1 MWLIMDPSEVQPPDT
16 VDAMEDVV
24 ATIDG
29 LDEELSSDAISIRSL
44 LKSGSLKFEVP
55 LICQAAKRAFVLYGE
70 VRKEQ

>member
-16 VDAMEDVV
+16 VAAMEDVV

-44 LKSGSLKFEVP
+44 LKSGSLK
-55 LICQAAKRAFVLYGE
+55 LISIKL
-70 VRKEQ
+70 

>member
-1 MWLIMDPSEVQPPDT
+1 MWLIMDAEA
-16 VDAMEDVV
+16 AMMDVV

-55 LICQAAKRAFVLYGE
+55 LIWQAVKLTFVAKW
-70 VRKEQ
+70 

>member
-1 MWLIMDPSEVQPPDT
+1 MRLIMDT
-16 VDAMEDVV
+16 VAAMEDVV

-55 LICQAAKRAFVLYGE
+55 SI
-70 VRKEQ
+70 VRQPSALL

>member
-1 MWLIMDPSEVQPPDT
+1 MRLIMDT
-16 VDAMEDVV
+16 VVAMEDVV

-55 LICQAAKRAFVLYGE
+55 LIWQAAKRTLVASYM
-70 VRKEQ
+70 VRCGKSND

>member
-1 MWLIMDPSEVQPPDT
+1 MRLIMDT
-16 VDAMEDVV
+16 VAAMEDVV

-55 LICQAAKRAFVLYGE
+55 SIWQAAKRTFV
-70 VRKEQ
+70 VIW

>member
-1 MWLIMDPSEVQPPDT
+1 MRLIMDT
-16 VDAMEDVV
+16 VAAMEDVV

-55 LICQAAKRAFVLYGE
+55 LIWQAHVCSYM
-70 VRKEQ
+70 VRRGKSND